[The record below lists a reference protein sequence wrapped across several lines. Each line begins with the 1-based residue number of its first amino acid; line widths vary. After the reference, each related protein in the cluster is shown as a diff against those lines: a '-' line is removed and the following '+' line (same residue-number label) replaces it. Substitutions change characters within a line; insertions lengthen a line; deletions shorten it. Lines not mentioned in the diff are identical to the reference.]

1 MAQCCLEFI
10 NSNGILTF
18 VEELHHQVVIG
29 LNSVLNEQTAS
40 SLCLVEHISWDLAH
54 LKLVVG
60 VVIIG
65 VGFHVDKI
73 NHTTDILLKANWQVD
88 WEGLLAEAIMD

>member
-1 MAQCCLEFI
+1 MAQRCLEFV

-29 LNSVLNEQTAS
+29 LNSVLDEQTAS
-40 SLCLVEHISWDLAH
+40 PLCLVEHISWNLTY
-54 LKLVVG
+54 LELVIG

-65 VGFHVDKI
+65 VGLHVDKI
-73 NHTTDILLKANWQVD
+73 NHTTNILLKANWQVD
-88 WEGLLAEAIMD
+88 WEGLLAETVVD

>member
-1 MAQCCLEFI
+1 MAQRCLELV

-29 LNSVLNEQTAS
+29 LNGVLDEQAAS

-65 VGFHVDKI
+65 VGLHVDKI
-73 NHTTDILLKANWQVD
+73 NHTTDILFKANWQVD
-88 WEGLLAEAIMD
+88 WEGLLAQAVVD